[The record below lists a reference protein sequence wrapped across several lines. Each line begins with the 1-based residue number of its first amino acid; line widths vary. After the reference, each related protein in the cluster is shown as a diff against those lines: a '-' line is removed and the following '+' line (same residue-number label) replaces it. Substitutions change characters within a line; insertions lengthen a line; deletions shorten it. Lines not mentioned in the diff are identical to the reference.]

1 MKLTRSVLNPTGD
14 GDSVGIFIMINL
26 LKKPANDTYFEGQ
39 AEEGITA
46 HLSLEFLISPVIFV
60 MSL

>member
-1 MKLTRSVLNPTGD
+1 MGD
-14 GDSVGIFIMINL
+14 TVGIFIMINL
-26 LKKPANDTYFEGQ
+26 LKKPANDTYVEGQ